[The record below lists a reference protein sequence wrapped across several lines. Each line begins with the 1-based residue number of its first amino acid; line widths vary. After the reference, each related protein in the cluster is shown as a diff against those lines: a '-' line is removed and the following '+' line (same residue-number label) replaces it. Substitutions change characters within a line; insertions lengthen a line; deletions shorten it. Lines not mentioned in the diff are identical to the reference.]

1 MKLVSIITKVMALVC
16 LLPFTTLGVK
26 AQSFEVNIMTGGA
39 SGTYIQFGRNI
50 AQLAAQAGRDNV
62 IVVESAGSMENI
74 DAVKHRPRTQ
84 FGIVQSDVLDFI
96 RTFKSE
102 DPQMR
107 SILRNTRYVFPL
119 YKEEVHVVTTRQT
132 GINTLLDLSGKTV
145 AIGAANS
152 GTNLTATFLLE
163 VSNVRPGNVVEKS
176 AKDALSDLVNGT
188 IDAFFYVAGAPTTLL
203 REIGAQSQLKLVTI
217 PGEVAGDYYGITTIP
232 AGTYPWLKEEVETAA
247 VRAVLMTYE
256 YDPNKNEYFRQSC
269 EAVSE
274 ISYLIMRNL
283 PALQQ
288 SGHPKWNQVDLTRV
302 PSGWEQANCVKIGLS
317 PGYQPP
323 VRSASNTNS
332 NSGSV
337 NNVFANVDCST
348 ISNPIAKRLCLM
360 RN

>member
-1 MKLVSIITKVMALVC
+1 MNLFISITKVMALVWVFS
-16 LLPFTTLGVK
+16 FTSLGVK

-62 IVVESAGSMENI
+62 LVVESAGSMENS

-96 RTFKSE
+96 RTFRSE

-119 YKEEVHVVTTRQT
+119 YKEEVHIVTTRQT
-132 GINTLLDLSGKTV
+132 GINTVLDLTGRTV

-163 VSNVRPGNVVEKS
+163 VSNVRPGNVVEIA
-176 AKDALSDLVNGT
+176 AKDALSALINGT

-203 REIGAQSQLKLVTI
+203 REIGASSQLKLVTV

-256 YDPNKNEYFRQSC
+256 YDPNRNAYFRESC

-274 ISYLIMRNL
+274 ISYLIMKNL

-288 SGHPKWNQVDLTRV
+288 SGHPKWNQVDLSRV

-317 PGYQPP
+317 ADYRPP
-323 VRSASNTNS
+323 VRGAPASSVTNS
-332 NSGSV
+332 
-337 NNVFANVDCST
+337 FTNVDCET

-360 RN
+360 RK